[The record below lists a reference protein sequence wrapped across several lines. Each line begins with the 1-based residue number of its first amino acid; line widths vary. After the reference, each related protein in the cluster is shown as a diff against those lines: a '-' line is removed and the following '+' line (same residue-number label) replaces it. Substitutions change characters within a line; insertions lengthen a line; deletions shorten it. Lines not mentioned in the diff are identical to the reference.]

1 MGDDAAG
8 GDEEEKVAFWDMP
21 FADYLTEYVY
31 NGAEPP
37 DPEEG
42 LDEAERRA

>member
-21 FADYLTEYVY
+21 FADYLTGYVY